1 MEMTKRYPNS
11 IGSVGSIAEQVNAI
25 AIMRHFSFPYPNI
38 AKLLGISL
46 RTVYRRI
53 KT

>member
-1 MEMTKRYPNS
+1 MKRYPEI
-11 IGSVGSIAEQVNAI
+11 IGSVGSIAEQINAI
-25 AIMRHFSFPYPNI
+25 AVMRHFHLPYPDI
-38 AKLLGISL
+38 AKLLGISI